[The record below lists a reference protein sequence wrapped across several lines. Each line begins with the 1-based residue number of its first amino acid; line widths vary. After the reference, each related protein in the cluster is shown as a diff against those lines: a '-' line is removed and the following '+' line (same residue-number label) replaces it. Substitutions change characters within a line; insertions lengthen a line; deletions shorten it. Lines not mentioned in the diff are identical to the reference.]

1 MNLSLIGSQMS
12 REALSEQSSIPEGA
26 SYDEVFSS
34 GHEPKS
40 FSWLSE
46 RETSAQSPDKEV
58 GSYGKEGREEIISK
72 GGVISEEGE
81 VEEGEEERDS
91 DGDGDDD
98 DEESY
103 EGTSG
108 SPGGNRPFILPSI
121 WTVNDFLPKMS
132 DRIFKELRA
141 LYQIPDHIPIHL
153 PKKNEK

>member
-1 MNLSLIGSQMS
+1 MNPSLIGSQMS
-12 REALSEQSSIPEGA
+12 REVLSKQSSILKWA
-26 SYDEVFSS
+26 SYDKVFGS
-34 GHEPKS
+34 GHEPKR

-46 RETSAQSPDKEV
+46 RETSDQSPNKEV
-58 GSYGKEGREEIISK
+58 GSYGKEGREEIISE

-91 DGDGDDD
+91 DRDEDDD

-121 WTVNDFLPKMS
+121 
-132 DRIFKELRA
+132 
-141 LYQIPDHIPIHL
+141 
-153 PKKNEK
+153 